1 MSHRISALQQ
11 VDHSLS
17 ATLRTKKR
25 KTKEKNKTQQ
35 KHVEG
40 YSNILTIALQVF

>member
-11 VDHSLS
+11 VTT
-17 ATLRTKKR
+17 AFQQNYTQKK
-25 KTKEKNKTQQ
+25 KKKNKTQQ

-40 YSNILTIALQVF
+40 YSNILTIALQVFWL

>member
-11 VDHSLS
+11 VTT
-17 ATLRTKKR
+17 AFQQNYAQKKI
-25 KTKEKNKTQQ
+25 KNKTQQ
-35 KHVEG
+35 KHVKG